1 MSEGRDPVHVQ
12 GDPCIGTGGSPYK
25 KLKGGRTLT
34 SEVELGEWFTRNRQG
49 LGGVW

>member
-25 KLKGGRTLT
+25 KLKGGKNSYFR
-34 SEVELGEWFTRNRQG
+34 
-49 LGGVW
+49 GGVGGVVY